1 MLSEFSRQVT
11 ATDDSLLGEAARSL
25 VEGTSAEQAVVSV
38 LVGDQLVKTAEWP
51 ESNGDGGG
59 EVTSFPIEQD
69 GAELGMLTLETPK
82 GQTLPDEDRRLA
94 GEVASGMGL
103 ALRNQLLTE
112 SLQSRVEELR
122 ESRRRLVAVQD
133 ETRRKLERDL
143 HDGAQQQLVAL
154 KVKLGLARALAQK
167 DGATQSAALLE
178 QLSEEAD
185 HRR

>member
-1 MLSEFSRQVT
+1 MYVAVVVGTGELIGSSGEPNAALAIAATAIVAVAFQPLRRRLERVANRLVYGRKATPCEVLSEFSRRVA

-25 VEGTSAEQAVVSV
+25 VEGTSAEQAVVLV

-112 SLQSRVEELR
+112 SLQSRVE
-122 ESRRRLVAVQD
+122 
-133 ETRRKLERDL
+133 
-143 HDGAQQQLVAL
+143 
-154 KVKLGLARALAQK
+154 
-167 DGATQSAALLE
+167 
-178 QLSEEAD
+178 
-185 HRR
+185 